1 HIIMEDQTTII
12 LTKEQLLIICS
23 AIILAGMSS
32 NYTTRYPSESHALVA
47 QGVANK
53 LMEIVLK

>member
-1 HIIMEDQTTII
+1 MEDQTTIF

>member
-1 HIIMEDQTTII
+1 MEDQTTII
-12 LTKEQLLIICS
+12 FTKDQLLLICS